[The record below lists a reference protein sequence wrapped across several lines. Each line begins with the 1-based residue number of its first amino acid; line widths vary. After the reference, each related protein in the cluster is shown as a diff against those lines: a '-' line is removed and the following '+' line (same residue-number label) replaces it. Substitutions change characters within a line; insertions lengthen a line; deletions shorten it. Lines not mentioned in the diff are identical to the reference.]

1 MAYNFKVLFEKR
13 KRLPY
18 RLQRKSENVN
28 AMIQSRLNVGIVNQE
43 LNQYDDL
50 LKLFLD
56 TPYQYHSKVEDSQ
69 QTGWQLVSW
78 GRSKHIYIQTA
89 KITSKIM
96 TNILQENHQRVRGH
110 QYK

>member
-1 MAYNFKVLFEKR
+1 MAYSFKVLFDER

-28 AMIQSRLNVGIVNQE
+28 AMIQTRLNVGIVNEE

-69 QTGWQLVSW
+69 QTGCNWFQEVDE
-78 GRSKHIYIQTA
+78 
-89 KITSKIM
+89 
-96 TNILQENHQRVRGH
+96 NIFTFKQP
-110 QYK
+110 K

>member
-1 MAYNFKVLFEKR
+1 MAYSFKVLFEER

-69 QTGWQLVSW
+69 QTGWVSR
-78 GRSKHIYIQTA
+78 GRWEHIYVQTA

-96 TNILQENHQRVRGH
+96 TKILQENHQRVRGH